1 MLRETLQQLKKER
14 TSSQK
19 GHVYGQLSW
28 DLNPGHICLQISFFT
43 DLGSKF
49 WEQVKKK
56 KGWPGMWGP
65 VPMLGGS
72 WFLQVERYC
81 QRWRCTESIFMLSPL
96 DPSEASPRSFSV
108 LGGYSWIL
116 CILIPRSLLG
126 LTGTY
131 SYPLSRSLC
140 WASPVAFGRACV
152 CSGLDCSSFL

>member
-56 KGWPGMWGP
+56 KKKVGQACGVGRPCADARGKLVSPG
-65 VPMLGGS
+65 
-72 WFLQVERYC
+72 
-81 QRWRCTESIFMLSPL
+81 
-96 DPSEASPRSFSV
+96 
-108 LGGYSWIL
+108 
-116 CILIPRSLLG
+116 
-126 LTGTY
+126 
-131 SYPLSRSLC
+131 
-140 WASPVAFGRACV
+140 
-152 CSGLDCSSFL
+152 